1 MKKKA
6 WAIIF
11 FAILTLG
18 SSVLISKNV
27 EDTLIKSISIV
38 SAIGIDSSDEGYEI
52 TLQMIN
58 TAAKPDSAGEVP
70 GSIIYQQSG
79 RTISQA
85 IKNILNRNPKKIFLD
100 SAELIVIGEQ
110 TARERGIHEIIALF
124 LTESEISTSIKI
136 MVSKDYP
143 ASKILKTITPAEKV
157 SSKRINDIVH
167 SNELNLGSVAS
178 IYPVKVMNELL
189 RNIKEITIPYVT
201 LSSDKEIGSS
211 QDNISSPEPEVLLI
225 INGMAYFKKD
235 KLAGYLTR
243 DESKIYL
250 GLINSTKK
258 TTVETTCGSDDQG
271 LFTIHI
277 KKSKTSVKPVYK
289 AGMLSFQIKRKVK
302 GELFESTCR
311 KDDLYHLESQTEAYL
326 KNETANLIAKSQEEN
341 NDFLGFLKEVY
352 LRNPYKF
359 SDISKRWKELYP
371 EVPVEVEVDLKIE
384 DIGDVNRIP

>member
-6 WAIIF
+6 WAFIF
-11 FAILTLG
+11 FVILTLG
-18 SSVLISKNV
+18 SSVAISKNV

-38 SAIGIDSSDEGYEI
+38 SAIGIDSSDEGYEV

-79 RTISQA
+79 RTITQA
-85 IKNILNRNPKKIFLD
+85 VKNILNRNPKKIFFD

-110 TARERGIHEIIALF
+110 TARELGIHEILSLF
-124 LTESEISTSIKI
+124 LTESEVSSSIKI
-136 MVSKDYP
+136 MVTKDFP

-167 SNELNLGSVAS
+167 SNELNLGSAAS
-178 IYPVKVMNELL
+178 VYPVKVMNDIL
-189 RNIKEITIPYVT
+189 RNIKGTALPYVT
-201 LSSDKEIGSS
+201 LSSEKEIGST
-211 QDNISSPEPEVLLI
+211 QENISSPEPEVLLI
-225 INGMAYFKKD
+225 LNGMAYFKKD

-243 DESKIYL
+243 DESKTFL
-250 GLINSTKK
+250 ALTNSAKK
-258 TTVETTCGSDDQG
+258 TSIETKCGADDKG
-271 LFTIHI
+271 YFTLNLER
-277 KKSKTSVKPVYK
+277 SKTSIKPEYK
-289 AGMLSFQIKRKVK
+289 SGFISFKVKRKVR
-302 GELFESTCR
+302 GELLESTCMQ
-311 KDDLYHLESQTEAYL
+311 DDLKQLESKAETFL
-326 KNETANLIAKSQEEN
+326 KSEMASLIAKSKEEN

-359 SDISKRWKELYP
+359 NEISKKWDKLYP
-371 EVPVEVEVDLKIE
+371 ETPVEVEVDLTIE

>member
-6 WAIIF
+6 WALIF
-11 FAILTLG
+11 FVIITLL
-18 SSVLISKNV
+18 SSVVISKNV

-38 SAIGIDSSDEGYEI
+38 SAIGIDSRDEGYEV

-110 TARERGIHEIIALF
+110 TAREQGIHEILALF
-124 LTESEISTSIKI
+124 LTESEISSSIKI
-136 MVSKDYP
+136 MVTKDYP
-143 ASKILKTITPAEKV
+143 ASRIIRTITPAEKV

-167 SNELNLGSVAS
+167 SNELNLGSVS
-178 IYPVKVMNELL
+178 GVYPVKVMNDLL
-189 RNIKEITIPYVT
+189 RNIKAAAIPYVT
-201 LSSDKEIGSS
+201 LSSDQEIGSS
-211 QDNISSPEPEVLLI
+211 QENISSPEPEVLLI
-225 INGMAYFKKD
+225 LNGMAYFKKD
-235 KLAGYLTR
+235 KLAGYLSR
-243 DESKIYL
+243 DESKIFL
-250 GLINSTKK
+250 GFTNNTTTIETKCGAGFF
-258 TTVETTCGSDDQG
+258 TV
-271 LFTIHI
+271 HI
-277 KKSKTSVKPVYK
+277 KKSKTSVKPVFNN
-289 AGMLSFQIKRKVK
+289 GMISFQVKRKMK
-302 GELFESTCR
+302 GELFESTCS
-311 KDDLYHLESQTEAYL
+311 KDDLPYLESKAETAI
-326 KNETANLIAKSQEEN
+326 KNEMAGLIARSQEEN

-359 SDISKRWKELYP
+359 QEINKKWKELYP
-371 EVPVEVEVDLKIE
+371 EVPVEVEVDLEIE

>member
-6 WAIIF
+6 WGLIF
-11 FAILTLG
+11 FVILTLG
-18 SSVLISKNV
+18 SSVVISKNV

-38 SAIGIDSSDEGYEI
+38 SAIGIDSSDEGYEV

-110 TARERGIHEIIALF
+110 TAREQGIHEILALF
-124 LTESEISTSIKI
+124 LTESEISSSIRI
-136 MVSKDYP
+136 MVTKDYP
-143 ASKILKTITPAEKV
+143 ASKIIRTITPAEKV

-167 SNELNLGSVAS
+167 SNELNLGSVAGV
-178 IYPVKVMNELL
+178 YPVKVMNDLL
-189 RNIKEITIPYVT
+189 RNIKATAIPYVT
-201 LSSDKEIGSS
+201 LSSDQEIGSS
-211 QDNISSPEPEVLLI
+211 QENISSPEPEVLLI
-225 INGMAYFKKD
+225 LNGMAYFKKD
-235 KLAGYLTR
+235 KLAGYLSR
-243 DESKIYL
+243 DESKIFL
-250 GLINSTKK
+250 GFTNNTKK
-258 TTVETTCGSDDQG
+258 ATIETKCGAGFFTV
-271 LFTIHI
+271 HI
-277 KKSKTSVKPVYK
+277 KKSKTSVKPVYNN
-289 AGMLSFQIKRKVK
+289 GMISFQVARKMK
-302 GELFESTCR
+302 GELFESTCN
-311 KDDLYHLESQTEAYL
+311 KDDLPYLESKAERAI
-326 KNETANLIAKSQEEN
+326 KNEMVGLIAKSQEEN

-359 SDISKRWKELYP
+359 QAIKKKWKELYP
-371 EVPVEVEVDLKIE
+371 EVPVEVEVDLEIE